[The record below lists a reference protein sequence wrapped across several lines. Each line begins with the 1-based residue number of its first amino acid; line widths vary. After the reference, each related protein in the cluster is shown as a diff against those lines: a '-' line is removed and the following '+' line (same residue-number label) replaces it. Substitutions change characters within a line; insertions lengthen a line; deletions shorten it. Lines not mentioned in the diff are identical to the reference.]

1 MEIEPHER
9 RHYRGRTSK
18 RRKTGTDWEALNRLS
33 AADIRA
39 GIDSDPDA
47 RATDENFWR
56 DAQVIFPQPKRLVTL
71 RLDADLLEWFRRE
84 SGYQT
89 RINAILR
96 AYMDAKNPRAWIVE
110 HVEDALT
117 VSATRRRVALFP
129 SFMKKRIIVFSF
141 S

>member
-1 MEIEPHER
+1 MR
-9 RHYRGRTSK
+9 DATTGKTSK
-18 RRKTGTDWEALNRLS
+18 RRKPGTDWEALNRLS

-47 RATDENFWR
+47 RATDENFWK
-56 DAQVIFPQPKRLVTL
+56 DARLVLPKPKRLVTL

-96 AYMDAKNPRAWIVE
+96 AYMDAKKPEGVDRAKV
-110 HVEDALT
+110 
-117 VSATRRRVALFP
+117 
-129 SFMKKRIIVFSF
+129 
-141 S
+141 

>member
-1 MEIEPHER
+1 MKDATT
-9 RHYRGRTSK
+9 GKTSK

-47 RATDENFWR
+47 RATDENFWK
-56 DAQVIFPQPKRLVTL
+56 DARVVLPKPKRLVTL
-71 RLDADLLEWFRRE
+71 RLDADLLEWLKRE

-96 AYMDAKNPRAWIVE
+96 AYMDAKKPEGVDRAKV
-110 HVEDALT
+110 
-117 VSATRRRVALFP
+117 
-129 SFMKKRIIVFSF
+129 
-141 S
+141 

>member
-1 MEIEPHER
+1 MKDATT
-9 RHYRGRTSK
+9 GRASK
-18 RRKTGTDWEALNRLS
+18 RRETGTDWEALNRLS

-39 GIDSDPDA
+39 GIDGDPDA

-56 DAQVIFPQPKRLVTL
+56 DAKVVLPKPKRPVTL

-96 AYMDAKNPRAWIVE
+96 AYMDA
-110 HVEDALT
+110 
-117 VSATRRRVALFP
+117 TR
-129 SFMKKRIIVFSF
+129 
-141 S
+141 